1 MKRFSKYFASLRGV
15 KLPWVLIV
23 LSLIFSAAMMNAE
36 LQAATLTAGIIDTS
50 QNAID
55 SKLLTNFIVVTA
67 LAALFRICEYYFTRR
82 MEETISLRVRCKLW
96 NKIMHLPTKYYDEDN
111 GNELVSRVTTDAA
124 APATLFSLIV
134 SFTVCVY
141 TVIKGFI
148 QLFDYNTLL
157 ASWSLLIIP
166 MTAVICLI
174 YGKLTYKLGVY
185 TTVTMA
191 GSLGYL
197 AERVRSFRLIKSA
210 VAEKVESEKGSGNF
224 KRMYVADFLNWIIVA
239 GYQLAA
245 SLFSIL
251 FIVVVFVI
259 GGQLMQ
265 KGELTIGD
273 LTSFYM
279 ICGIVGIQLMQF
291 FMNVGSVSG
300 TFGTMQKI
308 NKVSDCEAE
317 SEDGR
322 PVPQLCAD
330 IVFDKVSFGYF
341 EDNDVL
347 KDVSVTIPA
356 GKVTAIVGG
365 NGAGKS
371 TMFKLITRLY
381 EPKSGEIRF
390 NGENAAEYE
399 LGSWRGRFAY
409 VFQRDGLIGGTVR
422 DNIVYGLEREVS
434 EEEIIAAAKSAN
446 CYDFIMEKPA
456 GFDEDVGLGGSN
468 FSGGQGQCIC
478 IARAM
483 LRNADILLLDEATSN
498 LDVTSTALVSEAM
511 DNLMK
516 NRTTVMIAHSFAA
529 TKNADYVI
537 VMREGTVEAAGTPD
551 ELEKTNEYYKLF
563 SKSL

>member
-1 MKRFSKYFASLRGV
+1 MKKLSKSFSALRGV
-15 KLPWVLIV
+15 KLPWLLIV
-23 LSLIFSAAMMNAE
+23 LSILFSGAMMSAE
-36 LQAATLTAGIIDTS
+36 LQAATLTAGIIDAS

-55 SKLLTNFIVVTA
+55 SKLLVNFIVMTA

-82 MEETISLRVRCKLW
+82 MEETISQRVRCKLW
-96 NKIMHLPTKYYDEDN
+96 NKIMQLPTKYYDEDN

-124 APATLFSLIV
+124 APATLFSMVV
-134 SFTVCVY
+134 SFTVCIY
-141 TVIKGFI
+141 TVITGFV

-157 ASWSLLIIP
+157 ATWSLLIIP
-166 MTAVICLI
+166 ITGVICLI
-174 YGKLTYKLGVY
+174 YAKLTYKLGIY

-210 VAEKVESEKGSGNF
+210 VAEKLESEKGNRSF
-224 KRMYVADFLNWIIVA
+224 KRMYVADYLNWVIVA

-251 FIVVVFVI
+251 FIVIVFVI
-259 GGQLMQ
+259 GGQLMK
-265 KGELTIGD
+265 KGEVTIGD

-300 TFGTMQKI
+300 TFGTMHKI
-308 NKVSDCEAE
+308 NEVSSCE
-317 SEDGR
+317 SEPSGGAA
-322 PVPQLCAD
+322 VPALCSD
-330 IVFDKVSFGYF
+330 IVFDNVSFGYF
-341 EDNDVL
+341 DGKDVL
-347 KDVSVTIPA
+347 HDVSVTIPA

-371 TMFKLITRLY
+371 TMFKLLTRLY
-381 EPKSGEIRF
+381 EPKSGELRF
-390 NGENAAEYE
+390 GGERAAGFE
-399 LGSWRGRFAY
+399 LSAWRDRFAY

-422 DNIVYGLEREVS
+422 ENLTYGLKREVS
-434 EEEIIAAAKSAN
+434 EDELIAAAKSAN
-446 CYDFIMEKPA
+446 CYDCVMEKPM
-456 GFDEDVGLGGSN
+456 GFEEDVGLGGAN

-483 LRNADILLLDEATSN
+483 LRNADYLLLDEATSN

-511 DNLMK
+511 DRLMK
-516 NRTTVMIAHSFAA
+516 GRTTVMIAHSYEAA
-529 TKNADYVI
+529 RRADYVI
-537 VMREGTVEAAGTPD
+537 VMRDGTVEAAGTPD
-551 ELEKTNEYYKLF
+551 ELRRSNEYYRLLAKTM
-563 SKSL
+563 

>member
-124 APATLFSLIV
+124 APATLFSMIV

-322 PVPQLCAD
+322 AVPQLCAD

-381 EPKSGEIRF
+381 EPKSGELRF

-422 DNIVYGLEREVS
+422 DNIIYGLEREVS
-434 EEEIIAAAKSAN
+434 KEEIIAAAKSAN

>member
-124 APATLFSLIV
+124 APATLFSMIV

-166 MTAVICLI
+166 MTAIICLI

-390 NGENAAEYE
+390 NGEDAAEYE

-409 VFQRDGLIGGTVR
+409 VFQRDGLIGGSVR
-422 DNIVYGLEREVS
+422 DNIIYGLEREVS

>member
-124 APATLFSLIV
+124 APATLFSMIV

-141 TVIKGFI
+141 TTVKGFG
-148 QLFDYNTLL
+148 QLFEYNTLL

-166 MTAVICLI
+166 MTAIICII

-409 VFQRDGLIGGTVR
+409 VFQRDGLIGGSVR
-422 DNIVYGLEREVS
+422 DNIIYGLEREVS

>member
-124 APATLFSLIV
+124 APATLFSMIV
-134 SFTVCVY
+134 SFTVCVF

-516 NRTTVMIAHSFAA
+516 DRTTVMIAHSFAA

>member
-124 APATLFSLIV
+124 APATLFSMIV

-210 VAEKVESEKGSGNF
+210 VAEKIESEKGSGNF

-516 NRTTVMIAHSFAA
+516 DRTTVMIAHSFAA

>member
-124 APATLFSLIV
+124 APATLFSMIV

-434 EEEIIAAAKSAN
+434 EDEMIAAAKSAN

>member
-1 MKRFSKYFASLRGV
+1 MKKFSKYFASLRGV

-124 APATLFSLIV
+124 APATLFSMIV

-422 DNIVYGLEREVS
+422 DNIIYGLEREVS

>member
-124 APATLFSLIV
+124 APATLFSMIV

-210 VAEKVESEKGSGNF
+210 VAEKIESEKGSGNF

-409 VFQRDGLIGGTVR
+409 VFQRDGLIGGSVR
-422 DNIVYGLEREVS
+422 DNIIYGLEREVS

>member
-1 MKRFSKYFASLRGV
+1 MKKFSKYFASLRGV

-23 LSLIFSAAMMNAE
+23 LSLIFSAAMMSAE

-50 QNAID
+50 QNTID

-124 APATLFSLIV
+124 APATLFSMIV

-141 TVIKGFI
+141 TTVKGFG
-148 QLFDYNTLL
+148 QLFEYNTLL

-166 MTAVICLI
+166 MTAIVCII

-409 VFQRDGLIGGTVR
+409 VFQRDGLIGGSVR
-422 DNIVYGLEREVS
+422 DNIIYGLEREVS
-434 EEEIIAAAKSAN
+434 EDEIIAAAKSAN

-529 TKNADYVI
+529 TRNADYVI

>member
-124 APATLFSLIV
+124 APATLFSMIV
-134 SFTVCVY
+134 SFTVCVF

-399 LGSWRGRFAY
+399 LDSWRGRFAY

-516 NRTTVMIAHSFAA
+516 DRTTVMIAHSFAA

>member
-124 APATLFSLIV
+124 APATLFSMIV

-322 PVPQLCAD
+322 AVPQLCAD

-409 VFQRDGLIGGTVR
+409 VFQRDGLIGGSVR
-422 DNIVYGLEREVS
+422 DNIIYGLEREVS

>member
-124 APATLFSLIV
+124 APATLFSMIV

-422 DNIVYGLEREVS
+422 DNIIYGLEREVS

>member
-50 QNAID
+50 QNTID

-124 APATLFSLIV
+124 APATLFSMIV

-141 TVIKGFI
+141 TTVKGFG
-148 QLFDYNTLL
+148 QLFEYNTLL

-166 MTAVICLI
+166 MTAIVCII

-210 VAEKVESEKGSGNF
+210 VAEKIESEKGSGNF

-409 VFQRDGLIGGTVR
+409 VFQRDGLIGGSVR
-422 DNIVYGLEREVS
+422 DNIIYGLEREVS

>member
-1 MKRFSKYFASLRGV
+1 MKKFSKYFASLRGV

-124 APATLFSLIV
+124 APATLFSMIV

-422 DNIVYGLEREVS
+422 DNIIYGLEREVS

-516 NRTTVMIAHSFAA
+516 DRTTVMIAHSFAA

>member
-124 APATLFSLIV
+124 APATLFSMIV

-409 VFQRDGLIGGTVR
+409 VFQRDGLIGGSVR
-422 DNIVYGLEREVS
+422 DNIIYGLEREVS

-446 CYDFIMEKPA
+446 CYDFVMEKPA

>member
-23 LSLIFSAAMMNAE
+23 LSLIFSAAMMSAE

-124 APATLFSLIV
+124 APATLFSMIV

-166 MTAVICLI
+166 MTAIICII

-409 VFQRDGLIGGTVR
+409 VFQRDGLIGGSVR
-422 DNIVYGLEREVS
+422 DNIIYGLEREVS

-529 TKNADYVI
+529 TRNADYVI

>member
-1 MKRFSKYFASLRGV
+1 MKKFSKYFASLRGV

-124 APATLFSLIV
+124 APATLFSMIV

-210 VAEKVESEKGSGNF
+210 VAEKIESEKGSGNF

-422 DNIVYGLEREVS
+422 DNIIYGLEREVS

>member
-1 MKRFSKYFASLRGV
+1 MKKFSKYFASLRGV

-124 APATLFSLIV
+124 APATLFSMIV

-409 VFQRDGLIGGTVR
+409 VFQRDGLIGGSVR
-422 DNIVYGLEREVS
+422 DNIIYGLEREVS

>member
-124 APATLFSLIV
+124 APATLFSMIV

-210 VAEKVESEKGSGNF
+210 VAEKIESEKGSGNF

-279 ICGIVGIQLMQF
+279 LCGIVGIQLMQF

-409 VFQRDGLIGGTVR
+409 VFQRDGLIGGSVR
-422 DNIVYGLEREVS
+422 DNIIYGLEREVS

-516 NRTTVMIAHSFAA
+516 NRTTIMIAHSFAA

>member
-124 APATLFSLIV
+124 APATLFSMIV
-134 SFTVCVY
+134 SFAVCVY

-166 MTAVICLI
+166 MTAIICLI

-390 NGENAAEYE
+390 NGEDAAEYE

-409 VFQRDGLIGGTVR
+409 VFQRDGLIGGSVR
-422 DNIVYGLEREVS
+422 DNIIYGLEREVS

>member
-124 APATLFSLIV
+124 APATLFSMIV

-210 VAEKVESEKGSGNF
+210 VAEKIESEKGSGNF

-308 NKVSDCEAE
+308 NEVSDCEAE

-409 VFQRDGLIGGTVR
+409 VFQRDGLIGGSVR
-422 DNIVYGLEREVS
+422 DNIIYGLEREVS

>member
-1 MKRFSKYFASLRGV
+1 MKKLSKSFSALRGV
-15 KLPWVLIV
+15 KLPWLLIV
-23 LSLIFSAAMMNAE
+23 LSILFSGAMMSAE
-36 LQAATLTAGIIDTS
+36 LQAATLTAGIIDAS

-55 SKLLTNFIVVTA
+55 SKLLVNFIVMTA

-82 MEETISLRVRCKLW
+82 MEETISQRVRCKLW
-96 NKIMHLPTKYYDEDN
+96 NKIMQLPTKYYDEDN

-124 APATLFSLIV
+124 APATLFSMVV
-134 SFTVCVY
+134 SFTVCIY
-141 TVIKGFI
+141 TVITGFV

-157 ASWSLLIIP
+157 ATWSLLIIP
-166 MTAVICLI
+166 ITGVICLI
-174 YGKLTYKLGVY
+174 YAKLTYKLGIY

-210 VAEKVESEKGSGNF
+210 VAEKLESEKGNRSF
-224 KRMYVADFLNWIIVA
+224 KRMYVADYLNWVIVA

-251 FIVVVFVI
+251 FIVIVFVI
-259 GGQLMQ
+259 GGQLMK
-265 KGELTIGD
+265 KGEVTIGD

-300 TFGTMQKI
+300 TFGTMHKI
-308 NKVSDCEAE
+308 NEVSSCE
-317 SEDGR
+317 SEPSGGGA
-322 PVPQLCAD
+322 VPALCSD
-330 IVFDKVSFGYF
+330 IVFDNVSFGYF
-341 EDNDVL
+341 DGKDVL
-347 KDVSVTIPA
+347 HDVSVTIPA

-371 TMFKLITRLY
+371 TMFKLLTRLY
-381 EPKSGEIRF
+381 EPKSGELRF
-390 NGENAAEYE
+390 GGERTAGFE
-399 LGSWRGRFAY
+399 LSAWRDRFAY

-422 DNIVYGLEREVS
+422 ENLTYGLKREVS
-434 EEEIIAAAKSAN
+434 EDELIAAAKSAN
-446 CYDFIMEKPA
+446 CYDCVMEKPM
-456 GFDEDVGLGGSN
+456 GFEEDVGLGGAN

-483 LRNADILLLDEATSN
+483 LRNADYLLLDEATSN

-511 DNLMK
+511 DRLMK
-516 NRTTVMIAHSFAA
+516 GRTTVMIAHSYEAA
-529 TKNADYVI
+529 RRADYVI
-537 VMREGTVEAAGTPD
+537 VMRDGTVEAAGTPD
-551 ELEKTNEYYKLF
+551 ELRRSNEYYRLF
-563 SKSL
+563 AKTM

>member
-124 APATLFSLIV
+124 APATLFSMIV

-341 EDNDVL
+341 EDTDVL

-409 VFQRDGLIGGTVR
+409 VFQRDGLIGGSVR
-422 DNIVYGLEREVS
+422 DNIIYGLEREVS

>member
-124 APATLFSLIV
+124 APATLFSMIV

-317 SEDGR
+317 SEDGS

-409 VFQRDGLIGGTVR
+409 VFQRDGLIGGSVR
-422 DNIVYGLEREVS
+422 DNIIYGLEREVS

-446 CYDFIMEKPA
+446 CYDFVMEKPE

>member
-124 APATLFSLIV
+124 APATLFSMIV

-409 VFQRDGLIGGTVR
+409 VFQRDGLIGGSVR
-422 DNIVYGLEREVS
+422 DNIIYGLEREVS

-456 GFDEDVGLGGSN
+456 GFDKDVGLGGSN

>member
-1 MKRFSKYFASLRGV
+1 MKKFSKYFASLRGV

-124 APATLFSLIV
+124 APATLFSMIV

-516 NRTTVMIAHSFAA
+516 DRTTVMIAHSFAA

>member
-1 MKRFSKYFASLRGV
+1 MKKFSKYFASLRGV

-124 APATLFSLIV
+124 APATLFSMIV

>member
-124 APATLFSLIV
+124 APATLFSMIV

-409 VFQRDGLIGGTVR
+409 VFQRDGLIGGSVR

>member
-1 MKRFSKYFASLRGV
+1 MKKFSKYFASLRGV

-124 APATLFSLIV
+124 APATLFSMIV

-210 VAEKVESEKGSGNF
+210 VAEKIESEKGSGNF

-409 VFQRDGLIGGTVR
+409 VFQRDGLIGGSVR
-422 DNIVYGLEREVS
+422 DNIIYGLEREVS

>member
-124 APATLFSLIV
+124 APATLFSMIV

-409 VFQRDGLIGGTVR
+409 VFQRDGLIGGSVR
-422 DNIVYGLEREVS
+422 DNIIYGLEREVS

>member
-124 APATLFSLIV
+124 APATLFSMIV

-210 VAEKVESEKGSGNF
+210 VAEKIESEKGSGNF

-409 VFQRDGLIGGTVR
+409 VFQRDGLIGGSVR
-422 DNIVYGLEREVS
+422 DNIIYGLEREVS

-516 NRTTVMIAHSFAA
+516 NRTTIMIAHSFAA

>member
-23 LSLIFSAAMMNAE
+23 LSLIFSAAMMSAE

-124 APATLFSLIV
+124 APATLFSMIV

-166 MTAVICLI
+166 MTAIVCII

-399 LGSWRGRFAY
+399 LASWRSRFAY
-409 VFQRDGLIGGTVR
+409 VFQRDGLIGGSVR
-422 DNIVYGLEREVS
+422 DNIIYGLEREVS
-434 EEEIIAAAKSAN
+434 EDEMIAAAKSAN

>member
-124 APATLFSLIV
+124 APATLFSMIV
-134 SFTVCVY
+134 SFTVCVF

-317 SEDGR
+317 SEGGR

-409 VFQRDGLIGGTVR
+409 VFQRDGLIGGSVR

-516 NRTTVMIAHSFAA
+516 DRTTVMIAHSFAA

>member
-1 MKRFSKYFASLRGV
+1 MKKFSKYFASLRGV

-124 APATLFSLIV
+124 APATLFSMIV

-210 VAEKVESEKGSGNF
+210 VAEKIESEKGSGNF

-409 VFQRDGLIGGTVR
+409 VFQRDGLIGGSVR

-516 NRTTVMIAHSFAA
+516 NRTTIMIAHSFAA

>member
-1 MKRFSKYFASLRGV
+1 MKKFSKYFASLRGV

-124 APATLFSLIV
+124 APATLFSMIV

-210 VAEKVESEKGSGNF
+210 VAEKIESEKGSGNF

-322 PVPQLCAD
+322 PVPQFCAD

-409 VFQRDGLIGGTVR
+409 VFQRDGLIGGSVR
-422 DNIVYGLEREVS
+422 DNIIYGLEREVS